1 MAEAK
6 ETQPQEPK
14 FMYRYTSEDG
24 TDNEVDAQTFSD
36 QGKTA
41 YQKIAD
47 LGKRKAELQSALTE
61 VEVLTN
67 FYNQV
72 IQQTDINPPEENGE
86 DTSVDMEKAHEIAEE
101 AEQDSQWQG

>member
-1 MAEAK
+1 MADAK
-6 ETQPQEPK
+6 ETQNEEPK
-14 FMYRYTSEDG
+14 FMYRYP
-24 TDNEVDAQTFSD
+24 NEEGEVQEIDAQTFSD
-36 QGKTA
+36 QGKQA

-101 AEQDSQWQG
+101 AAQDS

>member
-47 LGKRKAELQSALTE
+47 LSKRKTELQSALTE

-72 IQQTDINPPEENGE
+72 IQQVEFRSETNGE
-86 DTSVDMEKAHEIAEE
+86 DKTPMEEATAIADEAEE
-101 AEQDSQWQG
+101 AEAKKKAK

>member
-1 MAEAK
+1 MADAK
-6 ETQPQEPK
+6 ETQNENPK
-14 FMYRYTSEDG
+14 FMYRYP
-24 TDNEVDAQTFSD
+24 NEEGEVQEIDAQTFSD
-36 QGKTA
+36 QGKLA

-101 AEQDSQWQG
+101 AEQDS

>member
-1 MAEAK
+1 MADAK
-6 ETQPQEPK
+6 ETQNEEPK
-14 FMYRYTSEDG
+14 FMYRYP
-24 TDNEVDAQTFSD
+24 NEEGEVQEIDAQTFSD
-36 QGKTA
+36 QGKRA

-47 LGKRKAELQSALTE
+47 LSKRKAELQDAITE

-101 AEQDSQWQG
+101 AEKDS

>member
-1 MAEAK
+1 MADAK
-6 ETQPQEPK
+6 ETQNEEPK
-14 FMYRYTSEDG
+14 FMYRYP
-24 TDNEVDAQTFSD
+24 NEEGEVQEIDAQTFSD
-36 QGKTA
+36 QGKLA

-47 LGKRKAELQSALTE
+47 LSKRKAELQSALTE

-86 DTSVDMEKAHEIAEE
+86 DTSVTMEEAIEIAEE
-101 AEQDSQWQG
+101 AEQDS